1 VLIFSTGP
9 PRAGLRSWGG
19 NNQHP
24 AYYCSAHGYPGFAL
38 EVTNSLGCDTYFAG
52 KNPAIPQGFPDKEHG
67 PKLRRESALVF
78 VSMDLRGSLVTS
90 AASAAAAA
98 IIAAASASAAGTTAC
113 AALLCLETIAAED
126 RTIAPGLERNR
137 SLLAAARTNYRCSC
151 CGTRAI
157 TTTAPAAVSASP
169 AAITAATTAGLVGLL
184 GLSARLAALRRRISP
199 FLEERLVSS
208 SKCKFPSAVAT
219 GKLQISSHGISPFS
233 VCENP

>member
-1 VLIFSTGP
+1 MG
-9 PRAGLRSWGG
+9 
-19 NNQHP
+19 
-24 AYYCSAHGYPGFAL
+24 
-38 EVTNSLGCDTYFAG
+38 
-52 KNPAIPQGFPDKEHG
+52 
-67 PKLRRESALVF
+67 
-78 VSMDLRGSLVTS
+78 LRGSLVTS
-90 AASAAAAA
+90 TASAAAAA
-98 IIAAASASAAGTTAC
+98 IIAATSASAAGATTC
-113 AALLCLETIAAED
+113 AAFLRLEAIAAED

-137 SLLAAARTNYRCSC
+137 SLLAAARTNYRCSR

-169 AAITAATTAGLVGLL
+169 AAAITAATTAGLVGLL